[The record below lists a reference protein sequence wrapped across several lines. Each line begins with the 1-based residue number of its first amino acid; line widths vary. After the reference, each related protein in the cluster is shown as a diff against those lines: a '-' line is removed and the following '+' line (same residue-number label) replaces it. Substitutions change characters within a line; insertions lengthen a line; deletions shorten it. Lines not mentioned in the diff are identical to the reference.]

1 MAITS
6 QHMYGWQKEI
16 DLMPRLTDLF
26 GEEPVKT
33 PDRYNNLDYTTTS
46 YLVDLKA
53 RPHNAS
59 GDYGTWAVPWTKLQ
73 ADPSGKQIVIMYYW
87 QKDDSLFYYV
97 VDQDHFSEFT
107 SGSNANG
114 QKTYFIPRH
123 YFTRV

>member
-1 MAITS
+1 MTVTAL
-6 QHMYGWQKEI
+6 HMYGWQKEI
-16 DLMPRLTDLF
+16 DLIPRLTDLF

-33 PDRYNNLDYTTTS
+33 SERFCHVDYNTTS
-46 YLVDLKA
+46 YVVDLKA

-59 GDYGTWAVPWTKLQ
+59 GDYDTWAVPWTKLQ
-73 ADPSGKQIVIMYYW
+73 ADPSGKESVICYYW
-87 QKDDSLFYYV
+87 AKDDSLFYYV